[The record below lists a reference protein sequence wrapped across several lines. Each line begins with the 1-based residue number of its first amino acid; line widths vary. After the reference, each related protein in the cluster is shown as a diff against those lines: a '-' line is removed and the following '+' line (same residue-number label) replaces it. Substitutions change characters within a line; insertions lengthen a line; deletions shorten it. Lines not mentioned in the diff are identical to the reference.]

1 MNFKLEL
8 ITENDLKVLKKDMQ
22 ESFQKG
28 FEDVYGSTEEMILP
42 EKDINQSLNTP
53 GAIAY
58 KAIVDD

>member
-28 FEDVYGSTEEMILP
+28 FEDVYGPTEEMILP
-42 EKDINQSLNTP
+42 KKDINQSLNTP